1 MVAASGRSEQPVVQR
16 APFDIGGD
24 RRSRDY
30 ERDDRERAS
39 AAAQRGRFYFRRGP
53 GLDLGSSKR
62 RMHRLASSVT
72 CVVHDI
78 AADALL

>member
-1 MVAASGRSEQPVVQR
+1 MRRLHGLEAEHGLVRLDIAGNEDGGSGGRSEQPVVQR

-30 ERDDRERAS
+30 ERDDHERAP
-39 AAAQRGRFYFRRGP
+39 AAVRRGRFDFRRGP

-62 RMHRLASSVT
+62 
-72 CVVHDI
+72 
-78 AADALL
+78 